1 MTVRKAIGKY
11 LGPAV
16 LVVTMLAASLQVLI
30 THARYEAPDVE
41 TISICHWQL
50 ESGFREALD
59 LLIAE
64 YEELYHA
71 RTGKRIKIIQVPIAE
86 RGYRQFVNTGMIGGT
101 APDIIEQGKA
111 KTAQED
117 GYIVRFYLPVGQYV
131 NEPNPYNDGTPLE
144 GVPWKDTF
152 VDGLSGSYHRGL
164 REYYQVPFSLF
175 TVRVYYNRDLLQ
187 RATGRTA
194 PPTTYGELMEICR
207 EVREYAAR
215 EGIALEPIAASKQ
228 QAYPFVDAYESPFL
242 FPLIPKLDRDLNG
255 TIDPFEVYQ
264 GYAAGAWSFHS
275 PEFLTAWQCLQEVT
289 GQLQDGWL
297 AAQRDDA
304 V

>member
-1 MTVRKAIGKY
+1 MTVRKAIGAY

-16 LVVTMLAASLQVLI
+16 LVVTMLAATAQVLI

-50 ESGFREALD
+50 ESGFRDALD

-64 YEELYHA
+64 YEELHYA

-86 RGYRQFVNTGMIGGT
+86 RGYRQFVNTGLIGGT

-111 KTAQED
+111 KTTQED

-131 NEPNPYNDGTPLE
+131 AEPNPYNDGTPLE
-144 GVPWKDTF
+144 GEPWMDTF
-152 VDGLSGSYHRGL
+152 VDGLSGSYLRGL

-175 TVRVYYNRDLLQ
+175 TVRVYYNRDLLE

-194 PPTTYGELMEICR
+194 PPTTYGELMDICR

-215 EGIALEPIAASKQ
+215 EGLALEPIAASKQ
-228 QAYPFVDAYESPFL
+228 QAYPFVGAYEDPFL
-242 FPLIPKLDRDLNG
+242 FPLIPKLDWDLNG
-255 TIDPFEVYQ
+255 SVDHF
-264 GYAAGAWSFHS
+264 
-275 PEFLTAWQCLQEVT
+275 
-289 GQLQDGWL
+289 
-297 AAQRDDA
+297 
-304 V
+304 